1 KYWSE
6 VLGEVS
12 IEQYRVGESQ
22 VPDEFRKKVVRSVSA
37 EEKTTALINI
47 DELQRMEL
55 GELIAVVRGFP
66 PIRLR
71 SYPIE
76 RPESEG
82 NPIAW
87 VHRAMLAWRNAHLRE
102 GIGERWIREARRFL
116 EGAAEE
122 PAPEGGPPAAGGGGV
137 PPEDSPPLGV
147 PASAGPEG
155 DRPPGASRERRVL
168 QALGLGHLEP
178 PPSARHE
185 VEHWLVEEGHIGEGA
200 LYAELSRASGCPLW
214 PGLDGLL
221 LERQPEQAEIL
232 ERLRL
237 LSVRK
242 EGQAYYVTWR
252 AFVEDEI
259 AAAGLERRP
268 VALT

>member
-1 KYWSE
+1 EGLLE
-6 VLGEVS
+6 VLRRELA
-12 IEQYRVGESQ
+12 RVQ
-22 VPDEFRKKVVRSVSA
+22 Q
-37 EEKTTALINI
+37 ALPTG
-47 DELQRMEL
+47 DR
-55 GELIAVVRGFP
+55 
-66 PIRLR
+66 
-71 SYPIE
+71 
-76 RPESEG
+76 
-82 NPIAW
+82 
-87 VHRAMLAWRNAHLRE
+87 
-102 GIGERWIREARRFL
+102 
-116 EGAAEE
+116 
-122 PAPEGGPPAAGGGGV
+122 
-137 PPEDSPPLGV
+137 PLGV
-147 PASAGPEG
+147 AASAGPEG

-268 VALT
+268 VALTYPEIWRMAHRSAQRGRPAGALPRSALEALWLKGRIDRRTFEEHQADPRRGESLLLAQGLVSEEQLTEARAEALGLAYVDLQTAPPDPAVRRRISLVPYTHLTLATTPPR